1 MCGCRSGTVVF
12 SRSQIQGDD
21 MHHFIKAPDIR
32 PAPAFPAESVGYRR
46 ASLSDRHCGAVHTG
60 WGLCELD
67 AKGRVN
73 QHLQSFEKSF
83 YVLEGNPVLVLDNR
97 AFRL

>member
-1 MCGCRSGTVVF
+1 
-12 SRSQIQGDD
+12 
-21 MHHFIKAPDIR
+21 MHHFIRAGAIR
-32 PAPAFPAESVGYRR
+32 PTTAFPSESSGYRR
-46 ASLSDRHCGAVHTG
+46 FALSDRGCGAVHSG

-67 AKGRVN
+67 ASGQLN

-97 AFRL
+97 AWRLAPGACGLIPIGM